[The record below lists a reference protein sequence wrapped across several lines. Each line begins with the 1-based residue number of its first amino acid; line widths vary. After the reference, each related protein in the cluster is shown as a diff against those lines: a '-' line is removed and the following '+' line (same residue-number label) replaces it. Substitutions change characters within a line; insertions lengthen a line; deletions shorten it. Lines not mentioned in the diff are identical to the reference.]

1 MCKKVLGSIT
11 RANEEAFANFCYD
24 FIKLVINS
32 PEVIVSALIYGIE
45 QFDLV
50 EDENGKKS
58 IEAKL
63 YDKEKENGEESSTN

>member
-1 MCKKVLGSIT
+1 MCKKILGSIT
-11 RANEEAFANFCYD
+11 RANEEAFADFCYD
-24 FIKLVINS
+24 FAKLVINS
-32 PEVIVSALIYGIE
+32 PEVIASALVHGVE

-63 YDKEKENGEESSTN
+63 YDKEKQNGKKNSTN

>member
-24 FIKLVINS
+24 FIKLVIHS
-32 PEVIVSALIYGIE
+32 PEVIVPAIVYGVE
-45 QFDLV
+45 RFDLV

-63 YDKEKENGEESSTN
+63 YDKEKENGKEGSTN